1 MLTTEEKTEFSR
13 GFDAGN
19 YANAYESQNF
29 EEWYDAHTMTF
40 DCTPRYIEG
49 MILGFWS
56 SYELSEIT
64 DEVARADVEYLRQE
78 YGQ

>member
-19 YANAYESQNF
+19 YANAYETQCF
-29 EEWYDAHTMTF
+29 GTWYDQVSEGKTAH
-40 DCTPRYIEG
+40 YIEG

-56 SYELSEIT
+56 SYELDEIGDEIT
-64 DEVARADVEYLRQE
+64 REDVRALRE
-78 YGQ
+78 KYGQ